1 MFRNI
6 AIFFLLLL
14 SPNTTQPQISRILK
28 GTKNLSNSL
37 KGAKAYP
44 KWEIRGPTMNK
55 QLNHHKADIW
65 ACQSSG
71 RTAVHLWGRVLKE
84 SRKITQTQ
92 HACCAWGCCDD
103 NSVIMGVCKGQQ
115 TTGCHT
121 ERWSVFGASWSSTY
135 IECIRDKS
143 IRLLLLYLSVKHV
156 CLHRISA

>member
-55 QLNHHKADIW
+55 QLNHHKADI
-65 ACQSSG
+65 
-71 RTAVHLWGRVLKE
+71 
-84 SRKITQTQ
+84 
-92 HACCAWGCCDD
+92 
-103 NSVIMGVCKGQQ
+103 
-115 TTGCHT
+115 
-121 ERWSVFGASWSSTY
+121 
-135 IECIRDKS
+135 
-143 IRLLLLYLSVKHV
+143 
-156 CLHRISA
+156 